1 MYEGKK
7 VRLRALRREDA
18 PFFVRWMNSYETQR
32 NLGGQPHPLNLQDE
46 ERWIDSAFTRDDEHP
61 FAVETLDG
69 QLLGS
74 CNVHGIRW
82 GNRCCQ
88 VGWAICDPSQRG
100 KGYGRDMIETL
111 LRYCFCELCM
121 HKVELKVFDFNTGAQ
136 RLYESVGFLLEGCA
150 REHEF
155 IGGRWHDDCQYGM
168 LDREYFERYGLPEAP

>member
-69 QLLGS
+69 QLLAVTASGLALP
-74 CNVHGIRW
+74 C
-82 GNRCCQ
+82 
-88 VGWAICDPSQRG
+88 
-100 KGYGRDMIETL
+100 
-111 LRYCFCELCM
+111 
-121 HKVELKVFDFNTGAQ
+121 GAT
-136 RLYESVGFLLEGCA
+136 
-150 REHEF
+150 
-155 IGGRWHDDCQYGM
+155 GRWMAD
-168 LDREYFERYGLPEAP
+168 